1 MGRIVRRCVLVVA
14 AAALATGP
22 FACEHV
28 PAGPPP
34 VFDQRPLAEARAA
47 AAAEGKLLVVKATAD
62 WCGPCKHMDA
72 TTWRDEHLVAW
83 LKDRAI
89 VVPLDVDEHGALAR
103 DLGLSSIPTMLV
115 FRGDEELDRLV
126 GAASSDELIEWL
138 EPFSGR

>member
-1 MGRIVRRCVLVVA
+1 MGRIVGRCVLVVA
-14 AAALATGP
+14 ATAMALGP
-22 FACEHV
+22 VACEHV

-47 AAAEGKLLVVKATAD
+47 AAAEGKLLVVKATAE

-72 TTWRDEHLVAW
+72 TTWRDEHLVEW
-83 LKDRAI
+83 LKERVI
-89 VVPLDVDEHGALAR
+89 VVPLDIDEHGALAR
-103 DLGLSSIPTMLV
+103 DLRLSSIPTMLV

-126 GAASSDELIEWL
+126 GVASSDEVIEWL